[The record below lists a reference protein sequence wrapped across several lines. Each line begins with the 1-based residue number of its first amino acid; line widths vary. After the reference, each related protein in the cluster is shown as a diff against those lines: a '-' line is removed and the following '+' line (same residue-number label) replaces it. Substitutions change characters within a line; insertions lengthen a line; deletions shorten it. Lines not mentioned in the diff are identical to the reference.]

1 MKKILTLATLMALL
15 TGCAEKNIDQNM
27 NQNKDSVIEAI
38 MTRTSIRQY
47 TDEKLTDEEI
57 ETMLKA
63 GMAAPSAC
71 NLQPWRFVV
80 VTDPEVKQ
88 AISNQIKPAG
98 PAAKAPAVIVVC
110 GDMEATFEPAPDYWT
125 EDCSAVTENIL
136 LAAHA
141 MDLGAVWMG
150 VYPQKERC
158 EFLADLLGLPSN
170 IKAFG
175 MIAVGHPAENP
186 APKEK
191 WDASKVHFE
200 KW

>member
-1 MKKILTLATLMALL
+1 MKKILTLGALVALL

-47 TDEKLTDEEI
+47 TDEKLTDAEI
-57 ETMLKA
+57 ETLLKA

-98 PAAKAPAVIVVC
+98 PAAKAPTVIVVC
-110 GDMEATFEPAPDYWT
+110 GDMDATFEPAPGYWA

-150 VYPQKERC
+150 VYPQKERY

-175 MIAVGHPAENP
+175 MIAVGHPTEKP

>member
-1 MKKILTLATLMALL
+1 MRYFIMIAALAALL
-15 TGCAEKNIDQNM
+15 TSCSGNKNRNM
-27 NQNKDSVIEAI
+27 NQNSANAIETI
-38 MTRTSIRQY
+38 MTRTSIREY
-47 TDEKLTDEEI
+47 TPEKLTDAEI
-57 ETMLKA
+57 ETLLKA

-80 VTDPEVKQ
+80 VTDNKVKQ
-88 AISNQIKPAG
+88 AISDNIQPAG

-110 GDMEATFEPAPDYWT
+110 GDMESTFAPAPNYWI
-125 EDCSAVTENIL
+125 EDCSAVAENIL

-141 MDLGAVWMG
+141 MNLGAVWLG
-150 VYPQKERC
+150 VYPQTDRC
-158 EFLADLLGLPSN
+158 DFLKNLLGLPAT

-191 WDASKVHFE
+191 WDAGKVHFD

>member
-1 MKKILTLATLMALL
+1 
-15 TGCAEKNIDQNM
+15 M
-27 NQNKDSVIEAI
+27 NGTNNVINSI

-47 TDEKLTDEEI
+47 TDKKLTDIEI
-57 ETMLKA
+57 ESLLKA

-80 VTDPEVKQ
+80 VTDPEIKQ
-88 AISNQIKPAG
+88 AISDQIKPAG

-110 GDMEATFEPAPDYWT
+110 GDLESTFETAPDYWA

-141 MDLGAVWMG
+141 LDLGAVWMG
-150 VYPQKERC
+150 VWPQKERYD
-158 EFLADLLGLPSN
+158 FLGELLGLPSN
-170 IKAFG
+170 IIAFG
-175 MIAVGHPAENP
+175 MIAVGYPAENP
-186 APKEK
+186 SPKDK